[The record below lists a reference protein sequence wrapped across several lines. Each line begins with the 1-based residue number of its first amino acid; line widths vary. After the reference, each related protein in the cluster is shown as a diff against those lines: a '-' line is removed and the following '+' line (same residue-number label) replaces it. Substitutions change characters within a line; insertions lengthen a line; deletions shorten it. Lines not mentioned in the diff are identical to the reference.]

1 MNSTVPLQ
9 KQSAMKSQHETYLK
23 DKPHM
28 SNHLQ
33 HTEYGVISLMEKLKI
48 YSTKVAET
56 EKYLKMRI

>member
-1 MNSTVPLQ
+1 MVIAFQVFFIS
-9 KQSAMKSQHETYLK
+9 LK

-33 HTEYGVISLMEKLKI
+33 HTEYGIISLMEKLEI